1 MYSVDMFDF
10 LPIPDRLL
18 ASDFLFHPCSST
30 REVRLGHGMY
40 SWAVKLLE
48 VSIGISSVLSKI
60 SLV

>member
-48 VSIGISSVLSKI
+48 VSIGIS
-60 SLV
+60 